1 MAEAENDTKVYL
13 VRGALLAC
21 DKGSHPRRLNMPK
34 SHGMYVDGHPV
45 AIENDCGKDNIRY
58 FGVCYSDTPPQDAE
72 TVRLEGYVMEGSG
85 DTAEPVQGPKCCPD
99 ILEKWCSAYG
109 QSVTSDSYL
118 VCNCGGV
125 ISPIT
130 SGQEYHD

>member
-1 MAEAENDTKVYL
+1 MAGTENKTYL

-21 DKGSHPRRLNMPK
+21 DKGSHPRRLNMPM
-34 SHGMYVDGHPV
+34 SHGMYVDGHPL
-45 AIENDCGKDNIRY
+45 ALESDCGSDNISY
-58 FGVCYSDTPPQDAE
+58 FGVCSSDTPPRDAE
-72 TVRLEGYVMEGSG
+72 TARLAGYVMEGSG

-99 ILEKWCSAYG
+99 ILEKWCSAHG
-109 QSVTSDSYL
+109 ESLTSDSYL